1 MIIEYKNGSMTVTNN
16 DIAHKIADAEYY
28 LTVAMV
34 NGNRKRK
41 KHWLRVIEKLKEQL
55 KHESEKT
62 E

>member
-1 MIIEYKNGSMTVTNN
+1 MITEYKNGSMTVTNN
-16 DIAHKIADAEYY
+16 GIAHKIADAEYY
-28 LTVAMV
+28 FTIAMI

-41 KHWLRVIEKLKEQL
+41 KHWLRVIEQLKEQL